1 METSLFRFVFK
12 FLPELP
18 LLKREL
24 IEQANRR
31 RTYVLRFLGAIAIL
45 SLVLWNF
52 SNMFSSARVIVGQG
66 NPNPFQGSGGMAFKA
81 IVPILFRFI
90 QAVMPALICGS
101 IAMEKERNT
110 LGTLFVTRLSPM
122 TIVLEKL
129 GSRLI
134 PMFSFLLLTFPVLA
148 FVYSLG
154 GVDTELL
161 FGTMWLLFVESL
173 LFASLGLV
181 CSSFFSTT
189 VTAFIWSY
197 VLTGLLIVFSQ
208 GFYWFTGLGLWTMS
222 FMRNDY
228 RSSFILSATGGWVPG
243 GAVSGA
249 LERSMLA
256 RMGELVWS
264 SLPILLA
271 SVFLVMSARFF
282 LFRRA
287 FTSSSSILLRVFKAV
302 DRFFTDLNDRTTG
315 GVVLVADHNSLPA
328 FDPIAWRERTK
339 KSLGK
344 ARYLFR
350 ILLVMEGPTLF
361 ICVMAASSGQGV
373 SALRS
378 LLMLMWAIATII
390 LLVKSATVISSERT
404 RETLD
409 ALLSTPLTGR
419 EILQQKINGI
429 GRLMVVLS
437 VPIFSIHFTL
447 WLMHVDGAALFKNLL
462 SLTNPAGL
470 FAAVLYPIL
479 TVATTFFLMHFIC
492 WSSAFF
498 GLRSTSQTRSVSA
511 AISGS
516 IGWCAVV
523 LFLSAVSFRSQLL
536 LPVHFLRPELSIVC
550 NEQLLMVMSP
560 GMSDGREFSRGIV
573 PPPNA
578 FVGYDDF
585 DYHPAYYNQE
595 RELMTLAQAE
605 MLAVIAVVA
614 LGVLVFLI
622 RLLTLRMAPRLLGRK
637 DECSIDDYFRRRVE
651 ADELPPREAI
661 A

>member
-1 METSLFRFVFK
+1 MRLY

-31 RTYVLRFLGAIAIL
+31 RTYVLRFLGAVTIL
-45 SLVLWNF
+45 SLVLLNF
-52 SNMFSSARVIVGQG
+52 SQMFSDARVAVGQG
-66 NPNPFQGSGGMAFKA
+66 NPNPFQGEGGRAFKQ
-81 IVPILFRFI
+81 IVPALFRFI
-90 QAVMPALICGS
+90 QVVMPALICGS

-154 GVDTELL
+154 GVDTHLL
-161 FGTMWLLFVESL
+161 LGTMWLLFVESL
-173 LFASLGLV
+173 LFASLGLA

-197 VLTGLLIVFSQ
+197 VLAGLLIIVSQ
-208 GFYWFTGLGLWTMS
+208 QMYWWTGLGLWVDRFVSDRFSRQTA
-222 FMRNDY
+222 FAIP
-228 RSSFILSATGGWVPG
+228 FPG
-243 GAVSGA
+243 IGRRVARGQEESLFFNLFSVIGA
-249 LERSMLA
+249 
-256 RMGELVWS
+256 

-271 SVFLVMSARFF
+271 SLFFVLSARFF

-287 FTSSSSILLRVFKAV
+287 FTSSSSILLRIFKSV

-315 GVVLVADHNSLPA
+315 GVVLVPDHNSLPA

-361 ICVMAASSGQGV
+361 ICVAAASSGQGIA
-373 SALRS
+373 ALRS
-378 LLMLMWAIATII
+378 LLALMWGIATII
-390 LLVKSATVISSERT
+390 LLVKAATMISSERT

-419 EILQQKINGI
+419 EIIQQKINGI
-429 GRLMVVLS
+429 GRLMIILS
-437 VPIFSIHFTL
+437 VPILSIHFTL
-447 WLMHVDGAALFKNLL
+447 WLMHVDGATFFRNIVAFR
-462 SLTNPAGL
+462 NPQGVV
-470 FAAVLYPIL
+470 AAILYPLL
-479 TVATTFFLMHFIC
+479 TLGTTYFLMHFIC
-492 WSSAFF
+492 WVSALV
-498 GLRSTSQTRSVSA
+498 GLRGNTQTRSVSA
-511 AISGS
+511 AISVM
-516 IGWCAVV
+516 ICYCVV
-523 LFLSAVSFRSQLL
+523 VTFVSAISFGAQLL
-536 LPVHFLRPELSIVC
+536 LPVNFLRPELSIVC
-550 NEQLLMVMSP
+550 NEQLLMVMNP
-560 GMSDGREFSRGIV
+560 GMNSSSPLPSAIL

-578 FVGYDDF
+578 FVGVQAPLNGY
-585 DYHPAYYNQE
+585 YQSGYGYQPANP
-595 RELMTLAQAE
+595 MSIVQAE
-605 MLAVIAVVA
+605 ALAVIAMVA
-614 LGVLVFLI
+614 LGVLAFLT
-622 RLLTLRMAPRLLGRK
+622 RLLTLKRAPGLLGRQ
-637 DECSIDDYFRRRVE
+637 DQCSLDDFFRRRDDPVE
-651 ADELPPREAI
+651 GIPQESVA
-661 A
+661 